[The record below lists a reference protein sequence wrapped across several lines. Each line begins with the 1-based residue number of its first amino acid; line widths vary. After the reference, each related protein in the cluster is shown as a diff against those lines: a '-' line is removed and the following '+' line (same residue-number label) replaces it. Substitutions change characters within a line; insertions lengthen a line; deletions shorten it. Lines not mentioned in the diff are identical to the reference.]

1 MRRTLLALLILAA
14 PWLALLAAGCEQKI
28 TTIQKEER
36 IEQSEP
42 KMVSPGEEQL

>member
-1 MRRTLLALLILAA
+1 MRRTFFALLLLVA
-14 PWLALLAAGCEQKI
+14 PWLALLVAGCEQKI

-42 KMVSPGEEQL
+42 RMVSPGEEQL